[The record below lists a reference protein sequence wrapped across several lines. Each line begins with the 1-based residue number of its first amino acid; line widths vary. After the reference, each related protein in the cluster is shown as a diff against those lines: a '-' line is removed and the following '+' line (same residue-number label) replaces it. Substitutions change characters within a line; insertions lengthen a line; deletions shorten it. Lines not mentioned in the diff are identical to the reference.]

1 MLSEQ
6 NAINEYASN
15 VIKHWQSWSKG
26 YSYRSSRIDDLHKE
40 VSRIG
45 KKYGLPETRTGSS
58 TIGFDSN
65 QWQINTGPS
74 SYNMDTNLALDMF
87 LGEAKIVYL
96 LVCYAEQCWLTVVER
111 VRNSTKGGQRPDF
124 LGLNRALKVS
134 YSVLDK
140 AFEVAQ
146 KPVINTSNSSANYA
160 SVEGL
165 LHNALISELSSV
177 KSGTVNPT
185 QIVPVVHSPASP
197 QPSPPARPIPV
208 VHNPTPPPTQPI
220 AVVHNPAPIKSIP
233 PLKFKVTPLID
244 PQKLPKITK
253 KKEVESPPPV
263 LPQFPKGILDPLF
276 FTPPSLVSSN
286 HILGTHADAY
296 APWPQYTMIDLV
308 CVSNY
313 VCDVMSCWDRWKKG
327 DGSIYDR
334 VFELHR
340 IVSEIH
346 TKCGIP
352 KTTLVPYSADP
363 SSHGA
368 FTAQRWEIRL
378 NRTIVSDYKL
388 SPVDFLLLAE
398 TAYHE
403 ARHAEQAW
411 IVAVEW
417 CFSVRTKNSRGV
429 FEISDRLLR
438 ELYREDFNFDIRF
451 DILEKAAKVACDR
464 PEIPATLSGEPLLQR
479 QDFVELVQKWY
490 HTFFG
495 DEVKNVIK
503 IYDNMKRYPGSDFY
517 FRQYR
522 NLPEELDARATQ
534 ELVRHLH
541 ARMRDFDT
549 NDFRGLGSL
558 ELKFLNRDRLV
569 KKSDGTFFFSFSP
582 GSNLGLTD
590 FPNMK

>member
-1 MLSEQ
+1 MYMLSEQ

-15 VIKHWQSWSKG
+15 VIKHWQSWSTG
-26 YSYRSSRIDDLHKE
+26 YSYHSSRIDDLHKE

-45 KKYGLPETRTGSS
+45 KKYGLPETRIGPSS
-58 TIGFDSN
+58 AIGFNSN

-74 SYNMDTNLALDMF
+74 SYNMDKNLALDVF
-87 LGEAKIVYL
+87 LEEVKTVYL
-96 LVCYAEQCWLTVVER
+96 LVCYAEQCWLTVVEH

-124 LGLNRALKVS
+124 LGLNRALKVP

-146 KPVINTSNSSANYA
+146 KSVINTSNSSANYA

-165 LHNALISELSSV
+165 LHNALISELSSI

-185 QIVPVVHSPASP
+185 QIVSVVHSPVSP
-197 QPSPPARPIPV
+197 QPPPPTRPIPV
-208 VHNPTPPPTQPI
+208 VHNPTP
-220 AVVHNPAPIKSIP
+220 IKSIP
-233 PLKFKVTPLID
+233 PLEFKVTPPID
-244 PQKLPKITK
+244 PKRLPKITK

-276 FTPPSLVSSN
+276 FTPPSLLSSN

-296 APWPQYTMIDLV
+296 APWPQYTMIDLI
-308 CVSNY
+308 CVNNY
-313 VCDVMSCWDRWKKG
+313 VCDVVSCWDRWKKG

-352 KTTLVPYSADP
+352 KTVLVPYNADP

-368 FTAQRWEIRL
+368 FTPQRWEIRL
-378 NRTIVSDYKL
+378 NRTIVSEYKL

-417 CFSVRTKNSRGV
+417 CFAVRTKNSRGV
-429 FEISDRLLR
+429 FEVSDRLLR
-438 ELYREDFNFDIRF
+438 ELYREDFNFGIRF

-479 QDFVELVQKWY
+479 EDFVQLVQKWY

-503 IYDNMKRYPGSDFY
+503 IYDNMKRYPDIDFY
-517 FRQYR
+517 YRQYR

-541 ARMRDFDT
+541 ARMGEFDT
-549 NDFRGLGSL
+549 NDFISLGSL
-558 ELKFLNRDRLV
+558 DLEFFNRDRLV
-569 KKSDGTFFFSFSP
+569 QNPNGTFIRTRTP
-582 GSNLGLTD
+582 GPDLGLTD